1 MAFCGNCGSPINGGK
16 FCPKCGASLE
26 QMSIQKDAV
35 YPSTFNQ
42 KPPSRIVGIIG
53 ALVVA
58 VVLMLVLTKK
68 SSLANEPCDYCN
80 RSPSMAFETS
90 DGSMAYVC
98 KECSKECM
106 ICHKKAT
113 KHYENLIG
121 TIVFVCDDCYKEVT
135 DD

>member
-1 MAFCGNCGSPINGGK
+1 
-16 FCPKCGASLE
+16 
-26 QMSIQKDAV
+26 
-35 YPSTFNQ
+35 
-42 KPPSRIVGIIG
+42 
-53 ALVVA
+53 
-58 VVLMLVLTKK
+58 
-68 SSLANEPCDYCN
+68 
-80 RSPSMAFETS
+80 
-90 DGSMAYVC
+90 MAYVC